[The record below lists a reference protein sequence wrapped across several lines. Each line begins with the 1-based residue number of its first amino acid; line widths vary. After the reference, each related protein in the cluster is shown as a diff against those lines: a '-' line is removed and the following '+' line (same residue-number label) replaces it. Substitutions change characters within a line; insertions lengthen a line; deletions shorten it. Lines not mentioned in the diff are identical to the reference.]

1 MSTGSPVAGLD
12 VASLWTAIET
22 AAELAN
28 LAIYVVRVD
37 QVPPTIVYAS
47 LRAQQIA
54 GRTSAELVGQVPW
67 LILRE
72 ADWPVVQRAVARLGE
87 APPLFFDVTVQQPS
101 GREIPIEL
109 AATRII
115 TPGGTFVFGYY
126 RDVSVEREAV
136 AALRAS
142 EARFRFLVEAAPD
155 GVVILV
161 RGTIVFMNPRAA
173 SLLGAGSPQ
182 QALGQP
188 ISAFLPPEDARLTAA
203 RVAEMFR
210 TGTEIGPH
218 EYRTLGNP
226 DRIIEIKSVRC
237 DWDGQPAVLAFARDV
252 TERKAIQQR
261 MVDADRL
268 AAMGT
273 LAAGVAHEINNPLT
287 YAMLGVQ
294 RIDALLVGLPEATV
308 ATIRERLGEI
318 EHGITRVASI
328 TSGLR
333 SFARPDDAPP
343 GPVDLVAT
351 VEQALKMVDN
361 DLRHRA
367 QLVRRI
373 EPIPHVLGNASR
385 LEQVVINIL
394 LNAIQSLP
402 AEGTHTITISLAPR
416 GSASVAL
423 AISDTGRGI
432 PEDVR
437 GKIFDPF
444 FTTRRIGEGMGL
456 GLAVCKTIVEGFG
469 GTIEIESSVGA
480 GTTMTIVLNAHH
492 GPAPRVNTPVPPELG
507 AGRWKI
513 LIIDDERLVRD
524 ALTRLLTP
532 AHDVMSAS
540 SGEAGLAAIDAGS
553 FDVIICDVMMPGLN
567 GRDVF
572 RRISAEHPGLERR
585 LVFISGGAFT
595 QELDEFLTRTPNQ
608 FLSKPFRLEELF
620 GAIELTIAAAQAAQ
634 TPGS

>member
-1 MSTGSPVAGLD
+1 MSSGSPVAGLD
-12 VASLWTAIET
+12 VASLWTAIEA

-28 LAIYVVRVD
+28 LAIYVARVD
-37 QVPPTIVYAS
+37 TVPPSIVYAS
-47 LRAQQIA
+47 QRAQQIA
-54 GRTSAELVGQVPW
+54 GRTSAELIGQLPW
-67 LILRE
+67 WILRE
-72 ADWPVVQRAVARLGE
+72 SDWPLVQRAIARLGA
-87 APPLFFDVTVQQPS
+87 APPLLFDVTVLQPS
-101 GREIPIEL
+101 GREVPIEL

-142 EARFRFLVEAAPD
+142 EARFRFLVESAPD

-173 SLLGAGSPQ
+173 TLLGAGSPQ

-188 ISAFLPPEDARLTAA
+188 ISAFLPPEDARLAA
-203 RVAEMFR
+203 TRIAEMFR
-210 TGTEIGPH
+210 TGTEMGPN
-218 EYRTLGNP
+218 EYRTVADR
-226 DRIIEIKSVRC
+226 DRIVEIKSVRC

-261 MVDADRL
+261 LMDADRL

-287 YAMLGVQ
+287 YALLGVQ

-308 ATIRERLGEI
+308 ATIRERLHEI

-328 TSGLR
+328 TAGLR

-351 VEQALKMVDN
+351 VEQALRMVGN

-367 QLVRRI
+367 QLVRRL
-373 EPIPHVLGNASR
+373 EPIPHVIGNASR
-385 LEQVVINIL
+385 LEQVVINLL

-402 AEGTHTITISLAPR
+402 AEGAHTITLSVAPR

-423 AISDTGRGI
+423 SICDTGRGI

-437 GKIFDPF
+437 GKVFDPF

-469 GTIEIESSVGA
+469 GTIEIESGVGV
-480 GTTMTIVLNAHH
+480 GTTMTIVLSAHH
-492 GPAPRVNTPVPPELG
+492 APIPSPDAPRPLPVEP
-507 AGRWKI
+507 GRWKI

-532 AHDVMSAS
+532 DHDVISAS

-567 GRDVF
+567 GRDVY
-572 RRISAEHPGLERR
+572 RRIAAEHPGLERR
-585 LVFISGGAFT
+585 LMFISGGAFT
-595 QELDEFLTRTPNQ
+595 QELDAFLTTTSNQ
-608 FLSKPFRLEELF
+608 FLSKPFRLDELF
-620 GAIELTIAAAQAAQ
+620 GAIELTIAAAEA
-634 TPGS
+634 PGS